1 MMIKKVITIII
12 TVIVCLIMAFS
23 VSAHSGGTDSKG
35 GHYDRS
41 SGEYHY
47 HHGYEA
53 HFHYDGVCPI
63 KDGIETTTEINNIIK
78 EKEEERLE
86 QEKKQNTKTTIWVI
100 VGIVLVAVA
109 GGLLY
114 AYKKQN

>member
-1 MMIKKVITIII
+1 MKKVITVII
-12 TVIVCLIMAFS
+12 TVLMVFS
-23 VSAHSGGTDSKG
+23 LNIGVFAHSGGTDSKG

-63 KDGIETTTEINNIIK
+63 KDSIETTTEINNIIK

-109 GGLLY
+109 GGLFY